1 MGRVSSSSPSV
12 TLLKTVPAHFTITM
26 KFFVLLLCVGLSTA
40 AMVRREAEPDAEP
53 QAEADAEAFG
63 FGYASSAPVCTH
75 TPVKECT
82 PRQVK
87 KPRKVC
93 QTVFDLYEDTVV
105 TENCEEVVT
114 TECTQISQT
123 STQTSKVVD
132 KSTSLVEA
140 GVPKPIPHA
149 HHVKRHAHAE
159 AEPEPQADAEAEAE
173 PWYGHRYNHHTY
185 AAYVAPLVAHS
196 PVVSSPAKT
205 VNPPVCNSTP
215 VKTCHRVP
223 VSTPRKVSRT
233 VCDTVVDVTTIQDCH
248 ETVTKTCQ
256 QSHTKTSSSSAV
268 VGRHTKVIPE
278 AHVAN
283 YLG

>member
-1 MGRVSSSSPSV
+1 MGGRVSSSSPSV
-12 TLLKTVPAHFTITM
+12 TLLKTVPVHFTNTM
-26 KFFVLLLCVGLSTA
+26 KLSVLLLCVGLSTA

-53 QAEADAEAFG
+53 QAEAEAEPFG
-63 FGYASSAPVCTH
+63 VGYASSAPVCTH

-123 STQTSKVVD
+123 STQSSQIVD

-149 HHVKRHAHAE
+149 HTLPVHAHHAKRHAHAE

-173 PWYGHRYNHHTY
+173 PSYNHHTY
-185 AAYVAPLVAHS
+185 V
-196 PVVSSPAKT
+196 
-205 VNPPVCNSTP
+205 
-215 VKTCHRVP
+215 
-223 VSTPRKVSRT
+223 
-233 VCDTVVDVTTIQDCH
+233 
-248 ETVTKTCQ
+248 
-256 QSHTKTSSSSAV
+256 
-268 VGRHTKVIPE
+268 
-278 AHVAN
+278 
-283 YLG
+283 

>member
-1 MGRVSSSSPSV
+1 MGGRVSSSSPSV
-12 TLLKTVPAHFTITM
+12 TLLKTVPVHFTNTM
-26 KFFVLLLCVGLSTA
+26 KLSVLLLCVGLSTA

-53 QAEADAEAFG
+53 QAEADAEPFG
-63 FGYASSAPVCTH
+63 FGYASSAPLCTH

-123 STQTSKVVD
+123 STQSSQIVD

-149 HHVKRHAHAE
+149 HTLPVHAHHAKRHAHAE
-159 AEPEPQADAEAEAE
+159 ADAEAEAE
-173 PWYGHRYNHHTY
+173 PWYNHHTY
-185 AAYVAPLVAHS
+185 AAYVAPLVAHT

-215 VKTCHRVP
+215 VKTCDRVP

-233 VCDTVVDVTTIQDCH
+233 VCDTVVDVASIQDCH

-268 VGRHTKVIPE
+268 VGQHTKVIPE
-278 AHVAN
+278 AHIAN